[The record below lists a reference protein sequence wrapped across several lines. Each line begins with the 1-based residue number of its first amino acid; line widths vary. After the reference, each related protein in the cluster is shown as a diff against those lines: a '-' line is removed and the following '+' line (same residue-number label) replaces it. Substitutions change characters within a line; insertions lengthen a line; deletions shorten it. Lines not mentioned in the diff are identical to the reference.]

1 MLEPSWRG
9 LGDIWRRFG
18 VRGPEIPHSRFA
30 GNMQSTVL
38 WRSGGDMG
46 RFERDEIEARRLPTS
61 LGSATE
67 GLRST
72 IESEVARIVEQA
84 EARAAEI
91 ESQALDRASRMQQD
105 SEQRAREIFHDS
117 RERLQQMLAEIDA
130 IDRVVA
136 DAIRS
141 LRAETERLSSEID
154 GARQE
159 PFQAGEQ
166 IQPSDIIDQTGDPPP
181 AEEQVEEEPPEEAE
195 AVFEPDLQ
203 PEAAAGANADG
214 DPEVREMIRQQL
226 LSLAEGGRNRAD
238 AERML
243 LRFRQGEQYFE
254 LLDEIY
260 PEETPGRRG
269 LLRRRKS

>member
-1 MLEPSWRG
+1 
-9 LGDIWRRFG
+9 
-18 VRGPEIPHSRFA
+18 
-30 GNMQSTVL
+30 
-38 WRSGGDMG
+38 MG

-91 ESQALDRASRMQQD
+91 QSQALDRASRMQQD

-136 DAIRS
+136 DSIRS

-159 PFQAGEQ
+159 PFRTGEQ

-181 AEEQVEEEPPEEAE
+181 AEEQVEEEPPEEQVEEEPPEEAE

-243 LRFRQGEQYFE
+243 LRFRQGEQYFD